1 VLYRQQVQVQDRLWI
16 QRSALLQQQR
26 RAAQYRFQLGYIERR
41 RQQILDQN
49 VSSYDYNN
57 DPNFYSAA
65 NYRYSRGGTY
75 YQTNQYG
82 ANLLRQAVS
91 YGYEEGLQAGQ
102 ADREDRWRNA
112 NYQSSYAYQDANY
125 GYTGY
130 YVSQSEYSYYFR
142 EGFRRGY
149 EDGYNS
155 RSQYGSYS
163 NGSYSILD
171 AVLLTFLNL
180 RSL

>member
-1 VLYRQQVQVQDRLWI
+1 VLYRQQTQRQDNLWA

-26 RAAQYRFQLGYIERR
+26 RTAQYRFQQDYLERQ
-41 RQQILDQN
+41 RQQVLDWN
-49 VSSYDYNN
+49 ARSYDYNN

-65 NYRYSRGGTY
+65 NYRYSRGGRY

-82 ANLLRQAVS
+82 ADLLRQAVNR
-91 YGYEEGLQAGQ
+91 GYEEGFRSGE
-102 ADREDRWRNA
+102 ADREDRWRSA

-125 GYTGY
+125 GYNGY
-130 YVSQSEYSYYFR
+130 YVAQTEYSYYFR
-142 EGFRRGY
+142 QGFQRGY

-163 NGSYSILD
+163 NGNHSILS
-171 AVLLTFLNL
+171 AILSQVLNL
-180 RSL
+180 SSF